1 MAPLSGKFH
10 SLNEITWELEQGVS
24 SRAEL
29 TFSPPKYAPS
39 RSRKHLRTS
48 THTHIY
54 THTIKAVFQFH
65 HQWLSVLSSIHLIT
79 RQIQSVVTAHI
90 KSQPGLATAC
100 IPLPLWIFLE
110 AILRQV
116 SSGCMC
122 DRSVLFVCGSLFGS
136 QQRCWSGR
144 VSAWQ
149 SMGTQASQERSI
161 TTSDMCQVYY
171 VHGFIEL
178 IYFVAVGF
186 NQGQFMHTGWA
197 DGGGTLVL
205 EWTSCDSKSG
215 GKQWEKQCW
224 RG

>member
-1 MAPLSGKFH
+1 MRHCYVRWNKTAGIYKQTMGRVTELQSFFISRQKMTSVHAINHGALKWQISQSKWNYLGARAGGFFQGRAHILSSK
-10 SLNEITWELEQGVS
+10 IC
-24 SRAEL
+24 
-29 TFSPPKYAPS
+29 PKQVTQTPS
-39 RSRKHLRTS
+39 NKH

-65 HQWLSVLSSIHLIT
+65 RQWFSVLSSIHLIT

-100 IPLPLWIFLE
+100 IPLPLWKFLE

-149 SMGTQASQERSI
+149 STGTRLHG
-161 TTSDMCQVYY
+161 SDQ
-171 VHGFIEL
+171 
-178 IYFVAVGF
+178 
-186 NQGQFMHTGWA
+186 
-197 DGGGTLVL
+197 
-205 EWTSCDSKSG
+205 
-215 GKQWEKQCW
+215 
-224 RG
+224 